1 MGTSYEAQID
11 SEEGGGRICNS
22 ILNYQLSLL
31 QNDRKVVNFEGGQ
44 KGE

>member
-1 MGTSYEAQID
+1 MKLKLIVKR
-11 SEEGGGRICNS
+11 GRICNS